1 MNDPSIIAVL
11 GLDIGGANLK
21 ASDGGDYSRAE
32 YYPLWKSPAGLADAL
47 CGLVADAPP
56 CTAWAVTMTGEL
68 ADCFRTKREGVAA
81 ILDAVESAAARCAM
95 PPRVLV
101 YLTDGTFVTPA
112 EAQRRPLAAAASN
125 WHAWAAFTAGRFAES
140 CGLLIDIGST
150 TCDLIPFAGGAPTAI
165 SRTDPDRLASGEL
178 VYTGVVR
185 SPVCALV
192 QGLPWRGA
200 VCGVAQELFATTLD
214 AYLVL
219 GLLPEDA
226 ADCNTADGRPATIE
240 FARDR
245 LARCICADRESFSR
259 EDARAAAAEIHA
271 AQLRLIGA
279 AWSRIAE
286 RGALPE
292 VVVVGGQGEFLAR
305 ALLRD
310 VGFGGRVV
318 SLAAEL
324 GEEAS
329 RVGPAYAL
337 ARMAREEAGAWRS

>member
-1 MNDPSIIAVL
+1 MNQPSPNAVL

-21 ASDGGDYSRAE
+21 ASDGGEYSRAA
-32 YYPLWKSPAGLADAL
+32 YFPLWKAPEGLADAV
-47 CGLVADAPP
+47 GALVADAPP

-81 ILDAVESAAARCAM
+81 ILDAMEVAAARCAL

-101 YLTDGTFVTPA
+101 YLTDGTFVSPE
-112 EAQRRPLAAAASN
+112 EARRRPLAAAASN
-125 WHAWAAFTAGRFAES
+125 WHALAAFVARRFTEAS
-140 CGLLIDIGST
+140 GLLIDIGST

-165 SRTDPDRLASGEL
+165 GRTDPDRLVSGEL

-192 QGLPWRGA
+192 QALPWRGT
-200 VCGVAQELFATTLD
+200 VCGTAQELFATTLD

-219 GLLPEDA
+219 GLIPEDPS
-226 ADCNTADGRPATIE
+226 DCNTADGRPATIE

-245 LARCICADRESFSR
+245 LARCICADREAFDAA
-259 EDARAAAAEIHA
+259 DARAAATEIRA
-271 AQLRLIGA
+271 AHVQLLSA
-279 AWSRIAE
+279 AWSRVAAG
-286 RGALPE
+286 GALPE
-292 VVVVGGQGEFLAR
+292 VVVVGGQGEFLAKEV
-305 ALLRD
+305 LRC
-310 VGFGGRVV
+310 VGYEGRSV
-318 SLAAEL
+318 SLAAEF

-337 ARMAREEAGAWRS
+337 ARCAREEIARWRS